1 MTGKMSRREREQAI
15 RDFATLF
22 NVHWYRDFPVAFV
35 VKEVGRRAEWTTH
48 IGICVR
54 TSADLMG
61 YFSHFEE
68 GKVDAVIKDAFGRA
82 IANIEWEWFQP
93 FRSEFNELKKLREFS
108 SAVPFSVLVTYSRN
122 DHHEENIARIRK
134 EWRGSD
140 QPLLLFLV
148 RFDLEEG
155 VRRFG
160 CLETYMVRDGVER
173 LIRSQPALPWEADGK
188 RWMLLPQHAIAIN

>member
-1 MTGKMSRREREQAI
+1 MRRREREQTI

-61 YFSHFEE
+61 YFTHFEE
-68 GKVDAVIKDAFGRA
+68 GKVDAVIKDALGRA

-93 FRSEFNELKKLREFS
+93 CRPEFNELKKLREATP
-108 SAVPFSVLVTYSRN
+108 AVPFSVLVTYSQN
-122 DHHEENIARIRK
+122 DCHEENIARIRR

-148 RFDLEEG
+148 RFDFEEG
-155 VRRFG
+155 ARRF
-160 CLETYMVRDGVER
+160 CNLETYMVRDGVER
-173 LIRSQPALPWEADGK
+173 LIRSQPALPWKADGK
-188 RWMLLPQHAIAIN
+188 RWMLLQQNATETN